1 MSSADDVARYL
12 KEHPDFFD
20 AHPELLEH
28 LHVPH
33 GGNGTVSLVERQ
45 LKVLRERQ
53 AASRERLAEL
63 VRVARNND
71 QLADRI
77 HKLTLRLLHARTA
90 SEVCAQVEA
99 SMKEDFDVTPAHL
112 VLDTDKRPMLESLL
126 SAGKPRCGHFSEAQR
141 KSLLGD
147 EGSNIASMA
156 LVPIGPGATRG
167 ALILGST
174 DADRFNPAVSTDFL
188 ARIGEM
194 ISAALT
200 RCGSGPQV

>member
-1 MSSADDVARYL
+1 MSSADDVAQYL
-12 KEHPDFFD
+12 KQHPGFFD
-20 AHPELLEH
+20 AHPELLEN

-71 QLADRI
+71 QLAERI
-77 HKLTLRLLHARTA
+77 HKLTLRLLHTRTA
-90 SEVCAQVEA
+90 ADVCAQVEA
-99 SMKEDFDVTPAHL
+99 SMREDFDVAPTQL
-112 VLDTDKRPMLESLL
+112 VLEPEKRPMLESLL

-147 EGSNIASMA
+147 SGASIASMA
-156 LVPIGPGATRG
+156 IIPLGPGATLG
-167 ALILGST
+167 ALVLGST

-200 RCGSGPQV
+200 RCGSGIQV

>member
-1 MSSADDVARYL
+1 MSNADDVAQYL
-12 KEHPDFFD
+12 KQHPDFFD
-20 AHPELLEH
+20 SHPELLEH

-77 HKLTLRLLHARTA
+77 HKLTLRLLHAKTS
-90 SEVCAQVEA
+90 SEVCTQVET
-99 SMKEDFDVTPAHL
+99 SMREDFDVTPAYL
-112 VLDTDKRPMLESLL
+112 ALDAERRPLLESLL
-126 SAGKPRCGHFSEAQR
+126 SAGKPRCGHFPEAQR
-141 KSLLGD
+141 KSLLGE
-147 EGSNIASMA
+147 EGASIASMA
-156 LVPIGPGATRG
+156 LVPIGPGATLG
-167 ALILGST
+167 ALLLGST
-174 DADRFNPAVSTDFL
+174 DVDRFNPAVSTDFL

-194 ISAALT
+194 IAAALI
-200 RCGSGPQV
+200 RCGNGPRV

>member
-1 MSSADDVARYL
+1 MSRADDVARYL
-12 KEHPDFFD
+12 KQHPDFFD
-20 AHPELLEH
+20 AHPELLEN

-33 GGNGTVSLVERQ
+33 GGNGAVSLVERQ

-71 QLADRI
+71 QLAERI

-90 SEVCAQVEA
+90 ADVRAQVEA
-99 SMKEDFDVTPAHL
+99 SIREDFDVAPTQF
-112 VLDTDKRPMLESLL
+112 VLEPEKRPMLESLL

-147 EGSNIASMA
+147 SGASIASMA
-156 LVPIGPGATRG
+156 IIPLGPGATLG
-167 ALILGST
+167 ALVLGST

-200 RCGSGPQV
+200 RCGSGP